1 MAMPTIRLMGRVDDQ
16 HRLSAEVPPSVSA
29 GVVEVTI
36 LVPEADEDE
45 AGLEWE
51 KGVAREWSSEL
62 ADPREDIY
70 TLNDGEPIDGPR

>member
-1 MAMPTIRLMGRVDDQ
+1 MAMATIRLMGRVDEQ
-16 HRLSAEVPPSVSA
+16 HRLSAEVPPSIAA

-36 LVPEADEDE
+36 VVPEADDDE
-45 AGLEWE
+45 AAREWE

-70 TLNDGEPIDGPR
+70 TLNDGEPIDGSR